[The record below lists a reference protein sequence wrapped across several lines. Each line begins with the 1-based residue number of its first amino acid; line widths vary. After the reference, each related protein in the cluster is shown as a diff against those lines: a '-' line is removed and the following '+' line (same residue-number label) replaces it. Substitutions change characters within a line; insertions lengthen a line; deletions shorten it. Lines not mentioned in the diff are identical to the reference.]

1 MVLVVPEPRSWQTQA
16 ELSQDGGKT
25 EIDNELQMPQTNGLC
40 ENKMC

>member
-16 ELSQDGGKT
+16 ELSQDGGRT
-25 EIDNELQMPQTNGLC
+25 EIDNELPQTNGLC